1 MSRPK
6 IKKTLK
12 LTMPICV
19 LGLVFSTSLF
29 VPNQIST
36 YMRNINSMHFTAP
49 LMAPLTVYA
58 SEQDKKSIANSK
70 DKITE
75 NKKQISAL
83 EEQKKKVAGTIQN
96 LEGLKSEAKQ
106 YITEMD
112 KNLSEIEVEIDSL
125 NQQIEAMNQK
135 IAETTELLHGAMQ
148 TESNQYAS
156 TKLRIKY
163 MYEKGDTSFLDMLLS
178 AHSWSDLLNRA
189 EYIEKITSYDREKLV
204 EYKKSKETVAEYEGM
219 LEDENEKLQ
228 GLLADA
234 NARQESVRTLM
245 AEKQKQVNAYSRQIS
260 SAQSEVDDATGKI
273 KDLYEDISAQEANIA
288 AMEKK
293 IEAEEEAARKAAEA
307 AGKTYTERTL
317 QGGLIWPCPA
327 SSTISSYFGARES
340 PTEGAST
347 NHKGIDI
354 AAASGSAVVAAAAGE
369 VVIATYSASAG
380 NYVMIS
386 HGSGVYTV
394 YMHMSSLAVSEG
406 MEVKQGQ
413 TIGKV
418 GSTGYSTGPHLHFG
432 IRKNGAYVNPLS
444 YVG

>member
-1 MSRPK
+1 
-6 IKKTLK
+6 
-12 LTMPICV
+12 
-19 LGLVFSTSLF
+19 
-29 VPNQIST
+29 
-36 YMRNINSMHFTAP
+36 MHFTAP
-49 LMAPLTVYA
+49 LMVPLTVYA

-112 KNLSEIEVEIDSL
+112 KNLSEIEAEIDSL

-219 LEDENEKLQ
+219 LEDENEKLP
-228 GLLADA
+228 GPPCRCERPSGKCEDADG
-234 NARQESVRTLM
+234 
-245 AEKQKQVNAYSRQIS
+245 
-260 SAQSEVDDATGKI
+260 GK
-273 KDLYEDISAQEANIA
+273 
-288 AMEKK
+288 
-293 IEAEEEAARKAAEA
+293 AEA
-307 AGKTYTERTL
+307 GQCL
-317 QGGLIWPCPA
+317 QPADQLCAVGG
-327 SSTISSYFGARES
+327 R
-340 PTEGAST
+340 
-347 NHKGIDI
+347 
-354 AAASGSAVVAAAAGE
+354 
-369 VVIATYSASAG
+369 
-380 NYVMIS
+380 
-386 HGSGVYTV
+386 
-394 YMHMSSLAVSEG
+394 
-406 MEVKQGQ
+406 
-413 TIGKV
+413 
-418 GSTGYSTGPHLHFG
+418 
-432 IRKNGAYVNPLS
+432 
-444 YVG
+444 